1 MQIINNKD
9 AIIKEQIN
17 LGDIGNLNIDDLFK
31 DNTNNKKMKNNNYP
45 NWLVPLDIA
54 KELKEIGFDEPTL
67 FHYYENDFDVTIE
80 TNSYYDEGEA
90 QGYLHFYISAF
101 KEENFNR
108 DKKCISIPTWEQVFE
123 WFREKKIYGNVN
135 QEWEYGR
142 YNSPKRLNYFYVIND
157 CRKKDINKTEAITNS
172 GFNNYEEARE
182 ELVKVLIQTYK
193 REQL

>member
-1 MQIINNKD
+1 
-9 AIIKEQIN
+9 
-17 LGDIGNLNIDDLFK
+17 
-31 DNTNNKKMKNNNYP
+31 MKNNNYP
-45 NWLVPLDIA
+45 TWLVPLDIA
-54 KELKEIGFDEPTL
+54 IKLKEIGFDEPAL

-123 WFREKKIYGNVN
+123 WFREKGFDSYIGLENLPYPNEGIYYYFEISKPNLYRIN
-135 QEWEYGR
+135 QLDCQGEFDD
-142 YNSPKRLNYFYVIND
+142 YN
-157 CRKKDINKTEAITNS
+157 
-172 GFNNYEEARE
+172 EARE
-182 ELVKVLIQTYK
+182 TLVKDLIQTYK